1 MVFMPPAYHMIFAKC
16 FDTVPVDL
24 ALHIFNI
31 RGADCKVIKAP
42 LGILSPTHKIF

>member
-1 MVFMPPAYHMIFAKC
+1 MVFYAAGLSYDFAKC

-31 RGADCKVIKAP
+31 RGADCKVIKA
-42 LGILSPTHKIF
+42 LSGFYHQPHKIF